1 MWILMERWGEDGLG
15 CTEPSGAWRIPE
27 EPGAMSCSAIILPNG
42 RWISRHLGN
51 SRYTPCKGSP
61 EARNVQKSQVPE
73 AFLQDSPVRS
83 LVHITYETN
92 PYPQGCC
99 PPPAESQCGGASA
112 EVPGQVKTGLVA
124 ARPAAIF
131 WSRRVNGSCL
141 GPTSLAF
148 QARIVMRA
156 SGVTILYQPSPRPG
170 HPGLCCSTA
179 HPWSSFS

>member
-1 MWILMERWGEDGLG
+1 MERWGEDGLG